1 QLELDPWQ
9 YNSLSEN
16 DITQLFYLS
25 SDMNKK
31 LENELHCFI
40 NEIINNL
47 NAEKYQET
55 NEIDQLIE
63 KQNNS
68 TNKTKKCLKCFKSEI
83 DNKK

>member
-16 DITQLFYLS
+16 DIIQLFYLS
-25 SDMNKK
+25 SDMNKE

-63 KQNNS
+63 KQNNL